1 MNLFLLSLVS
11 CDYDILLAKTNFFIM
26 LTLARTSHRPVRYT
40 DASGILRNADCERNR
55 QGKMKY
61 SRFAGLHHSVLHKSE
76 KYVDYTFDYI
86 F

>member
-1 MNLFLLSLVS
+1 MNLFCLVS
-11 CDYDILLAKTNFFIM
+11 CDYDMLLTKINFQIM

-40 DASGILRNADCERNR
+40 DASGILRNADCERNG
-55 QGKMKY
+55 QGKMTY
-61 SRFAGLHHSVLHKSE
+61 SRFAGFHHSILHKSE